1 MTDQTHRNNFLKISA
16 LLGVFGT
23 IAYIV
28 VFSKFSFLILFLYL
42 GIYFFSV
49 FLIWK
54 MWYYIMDSFNELTN
68 KVTWPSWIELQSST
82 IVVAIA
88 TVIIA
93 LIIYIMDKSFDN
105 ILKIYYNII

>member
-16 LLGVFGT
+16 LLWVFGT

-28 VFSKFSFLILFLYL
+28 VFSKFSFLTLFLYL